1 MLSWF
6 KPTSEK
12 DKLQKQYD
20 KLMKEAFTLSKSNRA
35 ASDQKYAEAD
45 VLAKKIETLT

>member
-6 KPTSEK
+6 KSTSEK
-12 DKLQKQYD
+12 EKLQKQYD
-20 KLMKEAFTLSKSNRA
+20 KLMKEAFTLSKTNRT

-45 VLAKKIETLT
+45 ALAKKIETMK